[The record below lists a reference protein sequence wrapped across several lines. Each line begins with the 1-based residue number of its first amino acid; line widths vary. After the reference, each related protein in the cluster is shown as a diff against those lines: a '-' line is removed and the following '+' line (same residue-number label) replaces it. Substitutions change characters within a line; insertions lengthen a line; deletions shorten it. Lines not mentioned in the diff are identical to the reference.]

1 MSEKFST
8 FLQGPDTIG
17 NQVLWKAAGYSD
29 DDISRP
35 IIGIANSFSDM
46 VAGHTMLRQI
56 AQMVKYGVY
65 RAGGTPAE
73 FGTIACCDGIADAH
87 SGGNYVLPSRENIAD
102 SVEVM
107 AMAHRLDGLVLL
119 GSCDKIVPGM
129 LMAAA
134 RLDIPC
140 IFVPGGCMISGPAFG
155 QQPKTDSTTVS
166 EAMGKYQAGEIDLN
180 DVYQIGHL
188 CTPTCGS
195 CQFMGTANSMCCV
208 AEALGMTITGGALI
222 PATYNERLRSSLKS
236 GKKIV
241 ELVENGVSARQIIN
255 NESLENAVMTVM
267 AIGGSTNTVIHSCAI
282 AHELGIDPDSI
293 IESFENYSDTIP
305 LIAKI
310 NPATHEYDAE
320 DLYQAGG
327 IPEIMKVLREHLHT
341 DVMTVTGK
349 TLGENL
355 DQFKNPYPDNPD
367 LIRSLENPHITL
379 GGLAIMRGNLALDT
393 AVAKPAAI
401 HPDVLQFTGKAICFD
416 SEDECVEAIEGCR
429 VKAGHVVVIRYEGPR
444 GGPGMRELYKPM
456 KLLMGQGL
464 ARSTALITD
473 GRFSG
478 TNNGCF
484 VGHISPEAAAGGTIA
499 LVEDGDEI
507 TIDVVNRDLTIHV
520 SDDELQ
526 KRRANWFYKP
536 RTGIG
541 GYLAR
546 YASLVTSA
554 NQGGVLKVNRA
565 V

>member
-1 MSEKFST
+1 MNGKNPNP
-8 FLQGPDTIG
+8 LQRPETIG
-17 NQVLWKAAGYSD
+17 NQVLWKASGYSD
-29 DDISRP
+29 DDMGRP

-46 VAGHTMLRQI
+46 VAGHTMFRQI

-87 SGGNYVLPSRENIAD
+87 AGGNYVLPSRDNIAD
-102 SVEVM
+102 SVEIM

-155 QQPKTDSTTVS
+155 NQPKTDSTTVS
-166 EAMGKYQAGEIDLN
+166 EAMGKYQSGEIELHE
-180 DVYQIGHL
+180 VSQIGHL

-195 CQFMGTANSMCCV
+195 CQFMGTANSMCCL
-208 AEALGMTITGGALI
+208 AEALGLTLTGAALI
-222 PATYNERLRSSLKS
+222 PAVYNERLRNSLKS
-236 GKKIV
+236 GEKIV
-241 ELVENGVSARQIIN
+241 ELVTNGISSRQIIN
-255 NESLENAVMTVM
+255 KESLENVTMTMM

-282 AHELGIDPDSI
+282 AHELGINTDDI
-293 IESFENYSDTIP
+293 IEAFDKYSDIIP

-310 NPATHEYDAE
+310 NPATHAYDAV

-327 IPEIMKVLREHLHT
+327 IPEVMKVIQTLLHT

-355 DQFKNPYPDNPD
+355 VSYKNLYPENPD
-367 LIRSLENPHITL
+367 LIRTLDNPHSTI
-379 GGLAIMRGNLALDT
+379 GGLAIMRGNLAPDT

-401 HPDVLQFTGKAICFD
+401 HPDVHQFTGKSICFD
-416 SEDECVEAIEGCR
+416 SEDACVEAIEACR
-429 VKAGHVVVIRYEGPR
+429 VKPGHVVVIRYEGPK

-456 KLLMGQGL
+456 KLLTGQGL
-464 ARSTALITD
+464 ARSTAIITD

-484 VGHISPEAAAGGTIA
+484 VGHISPEAAAGGPLA
-499 LVEDGDEI
+499 LIKDGDEI
-507 TIDVVNRDLTIHV
+507 TIDVTNKALTIHV
-520 SDDELQ
+520 SDDELLN
-526 KRRANWFYKP
+526 RRTKWSYTP

-546 YASLVTSA
+546 YASMVSSA
-554 NQGGVLKVNRA
+554 DKGGVLKFTA
-565 V
+565 